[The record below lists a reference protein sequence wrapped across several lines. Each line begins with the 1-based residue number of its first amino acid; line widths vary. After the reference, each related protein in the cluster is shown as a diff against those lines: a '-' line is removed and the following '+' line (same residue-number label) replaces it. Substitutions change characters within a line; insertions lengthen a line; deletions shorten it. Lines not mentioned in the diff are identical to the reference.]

1 MNSYPPSS
9 PPRPLLLGAIT
20 RQRRKTSS
28 SALAPPPLLLL
39 STKMRARNWSRLAI
53 AATTTYYVQCT
64 LLLLVLP
71 TAPTAAGTPPSLPT
85 QDSSAYIS
93 RGDLPIEDSSS
104 SSSDGDSA
112 SGRLAVVVPAWRG
125 DVDRALAAVARWP
138 PVCSAV
144 TLSRVELVLYMAEGE
159 EESSAAVLLPAL
171 ERTAG
176 RCFAQTKVV
185 YAHLREQVREGGRG
199 ERCVDW

>member
-1 MNSYPPSS
+1 MWT
-9 PPRPLLLGAIT
+9 LG
-20 RQRRKTSS
+20 
-28 SALAPPPLLLL
+28 
-39 STKMRARNWSRLAI
+39 WSRVAV
-53 AATTTYYVQCT
+53 AATTTYCVQCA
-64 LLLLVLP
+64 LLLLLLP
-71 TAPTAAGTPPSLPT
+71 AAPTSAGTPPSLPT
-85 QDSSAYIS
+85 QDSRAYIS
-93 RGDLPIEDSSS
+93 KGDQILPTEYSSS
-104 SSSDGDSA
+104 SSSSGDST

-138 PVCSAV
+138 TACSAV
-144 TLSRVELVLYMAEGE
+144 TLSSVELVLYMAEAE